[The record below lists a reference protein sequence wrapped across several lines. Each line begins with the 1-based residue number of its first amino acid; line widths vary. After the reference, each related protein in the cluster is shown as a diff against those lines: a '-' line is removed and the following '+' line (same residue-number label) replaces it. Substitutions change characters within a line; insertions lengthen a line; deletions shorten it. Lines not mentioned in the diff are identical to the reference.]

1 MKKILTVLT
10 LFITSIGF
18 SQYTS
23 IPDPVFEQVLID
35 LGYDTGVPD
44 GTVLTS
50 NISVVDSLNLS
61 DILVTDLT
69 GIEDFDSLRYLNC
82 SSTFVSG
89 LLTSLDV
96 SNNTSL
102 THLECFGNPLTS
114 LDVSNNTSLTY
125 LKCGYDSLT
134 SLDVSNNTSLTYLKC
149 NYNSLTSLDVSNN
162 TSLTYLDCG
171 FNSLTSLDVS
181 NNTSLTQLFCG
192 PNQLTSLDV
201 SNNTSLTQLFCG
213 QNQLTS
219 LDVSNNTSLTRL
231 ICNYNSLTSL
241 DVSNNTSLT
250 QLFCGPN
257 QLTSLDVS
265 NNTSLTHLE
274 CFGSPLT
281 SLDVSNNTSLTYLS
295 CFGNQ
300 LTSLDVS
307 NNTSLTHVN
316 CSSNLLECLNIKNG
330 NNSIITLFD
339 CTDNPN
345 LSCIEVENRTYSIQ
359 NWTDIDSQQYFSSNC
374 DNPCSSILGLTEV
387 TSKSTFLFPNPTDNT
402 TLLKIDGIITDN
414 LRVHVFNTLGQHVM
428 SVPVSSSS
436 VNLDINTLGKGTYIV
451 KLIDDN
457 NSVMSTERLVKY

>member
-89 LLTSLDV
+89 L
-96 SNNTSL
+96 
-102 THLECFGNPLTS
+102 
-114 LDVSNNTSLTY
+114 
-125 LKCGYDSLT
+125 
-134 SLDVSNNTSLTYLKC
+134 
-149 NYNSLTSLDVSNN
+149 
-162 TSLTYLDCG
+162 
-171 FNSLTSLDVS
+171 
-181 NNTSLTQLFCG
+181 
-192 PNQLTSLDV
+192 
-201 SNNTSLTQLFCG
+201 
-213 QNQLTS
+213 
-219 LDVSNNTSLTRL
+219 
-231 ICNYNSLTSL
+231 
-241 DVSNNTSLT
+241 
-250 QLFCGPN
+250 
-257 QLTSLDVS
+257 LTSLDVS

>member
-1 MKKILTVLT
+1 MNRILTVLT

-82 SSTFVSG
+82 SSNTLSG
-89 LLTSLDV
+89 LLTNLDV

-102 THLECFGNPLTS
+102 TYLECYGNQLTS

-125 LKCGYDSLT
+125 LECNSNSLT
-134 SLDVSNNTSLTYLKC
+134 SLDVSNTDLTYLSC
-149 NYNSLTSLDVSNN
+149 YGNQLTSLDVSNN
-162 TSLTYLDCG
+162 TSLTYLDCD

-181 NNTSLTQLFCG
+181 NNTSLTDLLCSY
-192 PNQLTSLDV
+192 NQLTSLDV
-201 SNNTSLTQLFCG
+201 SNNT
-213 QNQLTS
+213 N
-219 LDVSNNTSLTRL
+219 L
-231 ICNYNSLTSL
+231 IH
-241 DVSNNTSLT
+241 
-250 QLFCGPN
+250 F
-257 QLTSLDVS
+257 
-265 NNTSLTHLE
+265 
-274 CFGSPLT
+274 
-281 SLDVSNNTSLTYLS
+281 
-295 CFGNQ
+295 
-300 LTSLDVS
+300 
-307 NNTSLTHVN
+307 N

-345 LSCIEVENRTYSIQ
+345 LSCIEVDNETYSIQ
-359 NWTDIDSQQYFSSNC
+359 NWTDIDSQQYFSSSCN
-374 DNPCSSILGLTEV
+374 NSCSSVLGLTEV
-387 TSKSTFLFPNPTDNT
+387 TSKRTFLFPNPTDNT
-402 TLLKIDGIITDN
+402 SLLKIDGIITDN
-414 LRVHVFNTLGQHVM
+414 LTVNVFNKLGQHVM

-457 NSVMSTERLVKY
+457 NSVISTERLVKY

>member
-171 FNSLTSLDVS
+171 F
-181 NNTSLTQLFCG
+181 
-192 PNQLTSLDV
+192 
-201 SNNTSLTQLFCG
+201 
-213 QNQLTS
+213 
-219 LDVSNNTSLTRL
+219 
-231 ICNYNSLTSL
+231 NSLTSL

>member
-171 FNSLTSLDVS
+171 F
-181 NNTSLTQLFCG
+181 
-192 PNQLTSLDV
+192 
-201 SNNTSLTQLFCG
+201 
-213 QNQLTS
+213 
-219 LDVSNNTSLTRL
+219 
-231 ICNYNSLTSL
+231 NSLTSL

-451 KLIDDN
+451 KLIDYN
-457 NSVMSTERLVKY
+457 NSVISTERLVKY